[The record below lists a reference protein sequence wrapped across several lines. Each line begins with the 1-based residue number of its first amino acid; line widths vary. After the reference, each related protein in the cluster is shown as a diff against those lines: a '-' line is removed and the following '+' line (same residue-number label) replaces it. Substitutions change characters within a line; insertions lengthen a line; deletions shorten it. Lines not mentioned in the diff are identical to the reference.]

1 MGEWENGRMG
11 EWRMGEIGRL
21 REWRMESG
29 RIGALIATLGLFHE
43 RINGLDLFFRYISS
57 NVLSSI
63 WNELRLL
70 KI

>member
-1 MGEWENGRMG
+1 MENKRMENGRD
-11 EWRMGEIGRL
+11 WEI
-21 REWRMESG
+21 ERMESG